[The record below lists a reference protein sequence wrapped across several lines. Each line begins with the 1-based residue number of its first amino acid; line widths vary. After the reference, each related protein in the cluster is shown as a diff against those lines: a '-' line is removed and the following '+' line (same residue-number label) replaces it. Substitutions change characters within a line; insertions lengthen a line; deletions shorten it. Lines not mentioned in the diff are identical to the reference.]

1 MKFVLSLFLIL
12 NLNSVFGQEA
22 WPNKPVKIIV
32 PSTSGSQTDIGS
44 RIVADYLSK
53 KFNQSFIVENRPGAN
68 GKIANDLIKRSP
80 NDGYTLLFT
89 YAAAHVVTP
98 LIYPQSPDPIN
109 DFSAVAQ
116 VGYGGNVLLVP
127 ASLPISNMKEFVSYV
142 KSRPENE
149 LSYAS
154 WGMGSGGHL
163 CMEFIKS
170 TASIAI
176 KHIPYKST
184 VESNLALVS
193 GQVQFAFSG
202 AYAAYTLV
210 QTGKVKAIAI
220 SGHDRYD
227 MLPNVAT
234 MSDQGFPLDVT
245 TWFGVFAPAGTSPA
259 IINSLNKEINK
270 MITDPNMTDRIK
282 TIGVSLSLL
291 HTPEQFTNIVRRDYK
306 QYEYIVRKIDLKID

>member
-116 VGYGGNVLLVP
+116 VGYGEIGRAPRLNSSHLG
-127 ASLPISNMKEFVSYV
+127 ISRMPS
-142 KSRPENE
+142 S
-149 LSYAS
+149 A
-154 WGMGSGGHL
+154 
-163 CMEFIKS
+163 
-170 TASIAI
+170 
-176 KHIPYKST
+176 
-184 VESNLALVS
+184 
-193 GQVQFAFSG
+193 
-202 AYAAYTLV
+202 
-210 QTGKVKAIAI
+210 
-220 SGHDRYD
+220 
-227 MLPNVAT
+227 
-234 MSDQGFPLDVT
+234 
-245 TWFGVFAPAGTSPA
+245 
-259 IINSLNKEINK
+259 
-270 MITDPNMTDRIK
+270 
-282 TIGVSLSLL
+282 
-291 HTPEQFTNIVRRDYK
+291 
-306 QYEYIVRKIDLKID
+306 

>member
-270 MITDPNMTDRIK
+270 MIADPNMADRIK
-282 TIGVSLSLL
+282 TIGVSPSLL

>member
-1 MKFVLSLFLIL
+1 MKFVLSLFLII

-245 TWFGVFAPAGTSPA
+245 TWFGVFAPAGTLPA

-282 TIGVSLSLL
+282 TIGVSPSLL